1 MSLKTELAEMK
12 DALAALKERI
22 EADDAEAI
30 EEGVRLSD
38 GIKAKE
44 MEIAQAE
51 AKAAVLETI
60 GEKPEEEKKDMD
72 GIKNMDLEYLKSNRG
87 AVQTYIKAATDP
99 ELSPQYI
106 QTYSQKVTDYI
117 PKLGTRDLFSQ
128 ESISGNAF
136 TYFTLGRT
144 EGDFNTVAE
153 GAKKPQ
159 MHVPYSS
166 VTVPLEKIAAYLK
179 ESDELLS
186 DAAFLESAIRG
197 RGIYTVKMTVDAY
210 LAGTLA
216 STSGIEVDPTAVGFD
231 SILAAKQNI
240 VASTGFTPDAI
251 IINPSDWAA
260 LLQAKDGNQQYLLG
274 GPAFGSYGNGAYYEN
289 PKIWGMNVVE
299 NFMIPQ
305 GKVILGAFKVGASVV
320 TKAGEG
326 LRVEVSNS
334 NEDDFIKNMVTV
346 RIEERLALA
355 VRVPAAFCLLGED

>member
-87 AVQTYIKAATDP
+87 AVQTFIKAATDP

-117 PKLGTRDLFSQ
+117 PKMGTRDLFSQ

-136 TYFTLGRT
+136 TYFVLGVN
-144 EGDFNTVAE
+144 EDNFNTVAE
-153 GAKKPQ
+153 GAKKSQ
-159 MHVPYSS
+159 MHVPYTS

-197 RGIYTVKMTVDAY
+197 RGINMVKMTVDAY
-210 LAGTLA
+210 LAIGLMN
-216 STSGIEVDPTAVGFD
+216 TSGIEVDSTAVGFD
-231 SILAAKQNI
+231 SILAAKQSI
-240 VASTGFTPDAI
+240 VANTGYTPDAML
-251 IINPSDWAA
+251 INPTDWATM
-260 LLQAKDGNQQYLLG
+260 LQSKDANLQYILG
-274 GPAFGSYGNGAYYEN
+274 GPAFGSYGNGAYTEN
-289 PKIWGMNVVE
+289 PKIWGMSVVE
-299 NFMIPQ
+299 NFAVPAGQ
-305 GKVILGAFKVGASVV
+305 VILGAFKVGASVV
-320 TKAGEG
+320 NKAGEG

-355 VRVPAAFCLLGED
+355 VRVPAAFCLLGAE